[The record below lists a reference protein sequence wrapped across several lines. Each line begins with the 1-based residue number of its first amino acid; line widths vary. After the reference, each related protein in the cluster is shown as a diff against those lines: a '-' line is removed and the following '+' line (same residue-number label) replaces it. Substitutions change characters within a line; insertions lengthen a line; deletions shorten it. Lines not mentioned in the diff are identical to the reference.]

1 VEANR
6 WKIPAFA
13 EIVKYGNL
21 VGKSSTPYAP
31 GSRHDYM
38 HNKIMVVDD
47 TVLTGSYNFSRHAQ
61 KNAENSVMVTSAPL
75 AESYRK
81 YIRRITEMYA
91 PVSQTFTA
99 QEEASPVAKEAPETT
114 R

>member
-1 VEANR
+1 
-6 WKIPAFA
+6 
-13 EIVKYGNL
+13 
-21 VGKSSTPYAP
+21 
-31 GSRHDYM
+31 M